1 MRSWR
6 DLVLI
11 TSHRVGSVAPDP
23 VDVPAAIRFTARI
36 IRRPC
41 EDRQGERGSSQQI
54 RLLKHDARHPQI
66 LQSDGRRLEKGRNLR
81 GHISSW
87 LREQECG
94 RSEPVPRA

>member
-36 IRRPC
+36 IRR
-41 EDRQGERGSSQQI
+41 
-54 RLLKHDARHPQI
+54 A
-66 LQSDGRRLEKGRNLR
+66 GRNGQVESAPQDALR
-81 GHISSW
+81 AFVLAGHE
-87 LREQECG
+87 LE
-94 RSEPVPRA
+94 

>member
-36 IRRPC
+36 IRR
-41 EDRQGERGSSQQI
+41 
-54 RLLKHDARHPQI
+54 A
-66 LQSDGRRLEKGRNLR
+66 GRNGQVESAPQQLAR
-81 GHISSW
+81 V
-87 LREQECG
+87 L
-94 RSEPVPRA
+94 VPRQSCSLPAPVRCVGVPPGGGKLRPYEDMTA